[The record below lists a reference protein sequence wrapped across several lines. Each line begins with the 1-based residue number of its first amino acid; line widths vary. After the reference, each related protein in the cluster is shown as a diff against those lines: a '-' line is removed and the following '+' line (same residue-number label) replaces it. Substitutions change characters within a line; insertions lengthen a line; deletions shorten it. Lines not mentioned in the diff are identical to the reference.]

1 MYPEIQSF
9 ALLAEK
15 KIYIEFSSG
24 DSGTFDMSPYMK
36 SSFFSALH
44 NEEYFRRA
52 HLEFGVITWPNGQ
65 DISPATM
72 RLEMV
77 PCKRPKGIELKTAI
91 THATT

>member
-9 ALLAEK
+9 AFLADN
-15 KIYIEFSSG
+15 KIYIEFTLGESG
-24 DSGTFDMSPYMK
+24 IFDMSSYMK
-36 SSFFSALH
+36 SSFFSGLH
-44 NEEYFRRA
+44 NEEYFRLA

-77 PCKRPKGIELKTAI
+77 PCKRPKGIELKTGNV
-91 THATT
+91 HAVA